1 MSQED
6 RPQNYSVSSGGRIT
20 YSRSSK
26 RQKQNKVPQRG
37 LGVAKLEKMRLE
49 EEQRM
54 KGASSSNSSFNL
66 ALSLP
71 NFHLSSQ
78 IPLLSATTVPL
89 SSSTVSLPVNRN
101 GGFAGLLGYKSVP
114 KDFGM
119 DPGLGFLSSLLY
131 KSNPN
136 WTLPNVVQKKRP
148 HQQPSSS
155 SMANLSSGTSS
166 TLLPQVSMEPPLIQ
180 NSHSYVPIRPMEK
193 MLGIKRQNPFS
204 MDDPPAPSFSFKLP
218 TFAAPRNT
226 IEEISS
232 GSGSG
237 VNLDHAGK
245 TTFSEALSY
254 SASNS
259 EPNSVMI
266 NKGNENFNG
275 DFGFLK
281 LYHPDA
287 TSRLHLKSTST
298 LTSYHQGIKENQIP
312 SPSEYIFI
320 PPAAN
325 AAQTEQARDRLQNSN
340 AVGGVDLNLKL

>member
-1 MSQED
+1 MSEED
-6 RPQNYSVSSGGRIT
+6 RPQKYSISNGGRIT

-54 KGASSSNSSFNL
+54 KASSSSNSSFNL
-66 ALSLP
+66 PLSLP
-71 NFHLSSQ
+71 NFHPSSQ
-78 IPLLSATTVPL
+78 IPLPSATTVPL
-89 SSSTVSLPVNRN
+89 SSSTVSVPVNRN

-136 WTLPNVVQKKRP
+136 WTLPNVIQRKRQP
-148 HQQPSSS
+148 QQPSSS
-155 SMANLSSGTSS
+155 SSSANLSSGTSS

-180 NSHSYVPIRPMEK
+180 NNSHRYVPIRPMEK
-193 MLGIKRQNPFS
+193 MIGIKRQNPFS
-204 MDDPPAPSFSFKLP
+204 MDVLPAPSFSFNFP
-218 TFAAPRNT
+218 TFAAPMNT
-226 IEEISS
+226 NEEISS

-245 TTFSEALSY
+245 TTFSEAPSY

-259 EPNSVMI
+259 EMI
-266 NKGNENFNG
+266 YKGNENFNR
-275 DFGFLK
+275 DFDFLK
-281 LYHPDA
+281 LSHPHS
-287 TSRLHLKSTST
+287 TSSLHLKTTST
-298 LTSYHQGIKENQIP
+298 LTPYQGVQENQIP

-325 AAQTEQARDRLQNSN
+325 VAQTEQTRDELQNSN